1 MTHIYFFSYTSR
13 GLGIVR
19 ARGWLSA
26 ERVKLCHSPV
36 CTWPAVLG
44 LFRVVMGLGR
54 VFWRVFVSASWKI
67 ITNATQ
73 ELLEAMFLSGC
84 LHPFNMVVSL
94 SHLMPHLDSTLV
106 PGVFFFFFKAVAHFS
121 PAQKSTVEAMCCLK
135 MHLKEALTKTK
146 RKASRESRRSNVL

>member
-106 PGVFFFFFKAVAHFS
+106 PGVFFFFKAVAHFS

-135 MHLKEALTKTK
+135 MQLKEALTKTK